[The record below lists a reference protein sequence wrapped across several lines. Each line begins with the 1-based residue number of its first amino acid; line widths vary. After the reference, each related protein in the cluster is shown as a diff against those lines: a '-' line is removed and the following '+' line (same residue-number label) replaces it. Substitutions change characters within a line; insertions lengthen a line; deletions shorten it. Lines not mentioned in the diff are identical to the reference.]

1 MSTHNINNAVSNRGV
16 SADSAPLVNQPKTK
30 AAATEQAKVE
40 VKSAPSAENLKKM
53 VEKANSSMDKVNSNL
68 AFTVDSSTNKSV
80 IKVTESESGKVIMQF
95 PSEQMLSITR
105 AIDQAQKGSLLKEK
119 A

>member
-1 MSTHNINNAVSNRGV
+1 MSTQNINNAVSNRGV
-16 SADSAPLVNQPKTK
+16 STDSAPLVNHPKTK

-53 VEKANSSMDKVNSNL
+53 VEKANVSMDKANSNL
-68 AFTVDSSTNKSV
+68 QFSVDGATNKAV

-105 AIDQAQKGSLLKEK
+105 AIDQAQKGALLKDK